1 MSAAPTRDAYSWRI
15 QGPVY
20 GTAFFTGNLFPISHV
35 VVPLWAA
42 VELEASLF
50 MVGIIIASRQL
61 LPVTMSIHGG
71 ALLDRFGPRSVI
83 MVLGVLGACS
93 TALVPFFPFIWATIL
108 FQIVI
113 GFCET
118 TNWIGVQS
126 AVGTLMKGNAVYAGR
141 MTASARTGGFF
152 GPLLIGVAYETGGP
166 VGGFLCFGAWALCGA
181 IGAMFLPRH
190 DSAAQ
195 EAPSRSPTEAV
206 SGDRV
211 SLQADSPQADS
222 PPTDRDHTGGE
233 RKDVL
238 PSLSDYREAF
248 RLLLIPA
255 IALVIAATFM
265 RQTGSGMQASFYGVW
280 LTELGYTAGAI
291 GLLIGIGNA
300 VSALAALCI
309 GPLTRRIADYWLLIL
324 SVGAAIIGVAATP
337 LFSEWI
343 LLALAIGVRG
353 AGQGL
358 NLPLMMSIAS
368 RAVAPRLQGRAA
380 ALRIS
385 FNRFG
390 GMLFPVIM
398 GALAELIGLEYAFYA
413 IGGVGILLISGLSF
427 WVLRT
432 RDQFAR

>member
-1 MSAAPTRDAYSWRI
+1 MSEAAARDTYSWRI

-42 VELEASLF
+42 VELDASLF
-50 MVGIIIASRQL
+50 MVGVIIASRQI

-83 MVLGVLGACS
+83 MVLGVLGAAS

-108 FQIVI
+108 FQIII

-152 GPLLIGVAYETGGP
+152 GPVLVGVAYEAGGP

-181 IGAMFLPRH
+181 IGAVFLPRH
-190 DSAAQ
+190 GDGVQAGGVSSADVKGTDSQ
-195 EAPSRSPTEAV
+195 SPNP
-206 SGDRV
+206 
-211 SLQADSPQADS
+211 AD
-222 PPTDRDHTGGE
+222 TE

-238 PSLSDYREAF
+238 PSFSDYREAF
-248 RLLLIPA
+248 RLLVIPA
-255 IALVIAATFM
+255 VALVIAATFM
-265 RQTGSGMQASFYGVW
+265 RQTGSGVQASFYGVW
-280 LTELGYTAGAI
+280 LTGLGYTAGAI
-291 GLLIGIGNA
+291 GLLVGIGNG
-300 VSALAALCI
+300 VSALAALSI

-324 SVGAAIIGVAATP
+324 AVGAAIIGVAATP
-337 LFSEWI
+337 LFDEWI
-343 LLALAIGVRG
+343 FLALAIGVRG

-398 GALAELIGLEYAFYA
+398 GALAEVIGLEYAFYA
-413 IGGVGILLISGLSF
+413 IGAVGILLICGLSV
-427 WVLRT
+427 WVMRT
-432 RDQFAR
+432 RDQFAC

>member
-190 DSAAQ
+190 DRGEQ
-195 EAPSRSPTEAV
+195 ETPSRSPTEMV
-206 SGDRV
+206 SGNRV
-211 SLQADSPQADS
+211 SPQTDSPQ
-222 PPTDRDHTGGE
+222 TDGDQTGEE

-248 RLLLIPA
+248 RLLVIPA

>member
-1 MSAAPTRDAYSWRI
+1 MSKAAEREAYSWRL
-15 QGPVY
+15 QGPIY

-35 VVPLWAA
+35 IVPLWAA
-42 VELEASLF
+42 IELDASLL

-71 ALLDRFGPRSVI
+71 ALLDRFGPRRVI

-93 TALVPFFPFIWATIL
+93 TAMVPFFPFIWATIL
-108 FQIVI
+108 FQIII

-141 MTASARTGGFF
+141 MTASARAGGFF
-152 GPLLIGVAYETGGP
+152 GPVLVGVAYEAGGP
-166 VGGFLCFGAWALCGA
+166 IGGFVCFGAWALCGA

-190 DSAAQ
+190 EGGAKDQVA
-195 EAPSRSPTEAV
+195 SRSLSANAAPAVATE
-206 SGDRV
+206 
-211 SLQADSPQADS
+211 Q
-222 PPTDRDHTGGE
+222 E
-233 RKDVL
+233 RTDVL

-265 RQTGSGMQASFYGVW
+265 RQTGSGMQASFYGIW
-280 LTELGYTAGAI
+280 LKDLGYTATSI
-291 GLLIGIGNA
+291 GLLIGIGNG

-324 SVGAAIIGVAATP
+324 AVGAAIIGVAATP
-337 LFSEWI
+337 LFETWVF
-343 LLALAIGVRG
+343 LALAICVRG

-368 RAVAPRLQGRAA
+368 RSVAPRLQGRAA

-398 GALAELIGLEYAFYA
+398 GALAEVIGLEYAFYA
-413 IGGVGILLISGLSF
+413 IGGIGIFLICGLSI
-427 WVLRT
+427 WILRT
-432 RDQFAR
+432 RDQCGS

>member
-1 MSAAPTRDAYSWRI
+1 MSEATARDAYSWRI
-15 QGPVY
+15 QGPIY

-42 VELEASLF
+42 IELDASLF

-83 MVLGVLGACS
+83 MVLGVLGAAS
-93 TALVPFFPFIWATIL
+93 TALVPFFPVIWATIM
-108 FQIVI
+108 FQIII

-126 AVGTLMKGNAVYAGR
+126 AVGTLMKGNAIYAGR
-141 MTASARTGGFF
+141 MTASARIGGFF
-152 GPLLIGVAYETGGP
+152 GPVLVGVAYETGGP

-181 IGAMFLPRH
+181 IGATFLPRH
-190 DSAAQ
+190 DGGANGG
-195 EAPSRSPTEAV
+195 V
-206 SGDRV
+206 
-211 SLQADSPQADS
+211 ADSAVPS
-222 PPTDRDHTGGE
+222 PGETTSESASSDPPNEE

-248 RLLLIPA
+248 RLLVIPA
-255 IALVIAATFM
+255 VALVIAATFM
-265 RQTGSGMQASFYGVW
+265 RQTGSGVQASFYGVW

-300 VSALAALCI
+300 VSALAALSI
-309 GPLTRRIADYWLLIL
+309 GPLTRRIADCWLLIL
-324 SVGAAIIGVAATP
+324 AVGAAIIGVAVTP
-337 LFSEWI
+337 LFDEWI
-343 LLALAIGVRG
+343 FLALAIGVRG

-398 GALAELIGLEYAFYA
+398 GALAEFIGLEYAFYA
-413 IGGVGILLISGLSF
+413 IGAFGIMLICGLSV
-427 WVLRT
+427 WVYRT

>member
-1 MSAAPTRDAYSWRI
+1 MSKAAEREAYSWRL
-15 QGPVY
+15 QGPIY

-35 VVPLWAA
+35 IVPLWAA
-42 VELEASLF
+42 IELDASLL

-71 ALLDRFGPRSVI
+71 ALLDRFGPRRVI

-93 TALVPFFPFIWATIL
+93 TVMVPFFPFIWATIL
-108 FQIVI
+108 FQIII

-141 MTASARTGGFF
+141 MTASARAGGFF
-152 GPLLIGVAYETGGP
+152 GPVLVGVAYEAGGP
-166 VGGFLCFGAWALCGA
+166 IGGFVCFGAWALCGA

-190 DSAAQ
+190 EGGAKDQVA
-195 EAPSRSPTEAV
+195 SRSLSANAAPAV
-206 SGDRV
+206 AIE
-211 SLQADSPQADS
+211 Q
-222 PPTDRDHTGGE
+222 E
-233 RKDVL
+233 RTDVL

-265 RQTGSGMQASFYGVW
+265 RQTGSGMQASFYGIW
-280 LTELGYTAGAI
+280 LKDLGYTATSI
-291 GLLIGIGNA
+291 GLLIGIGNG

-324 SVGAAIIGVAATP
+324 AVGAAIIGVAATP
-337 LFSEWI
+337 LFETWVF
-343 LLALAIGVRG
+343 LVLAICVRG
-353 AGQGL
+353 VGQGL

-368 RAVAPRLQGRAA
+368 RSVAPRLQGRAA

-398 GALAELIGLEYAFYA
+398 GALAEVIGLEYAFYA
-413 IGGVGILLISGLSF
+413 IGGIGIFLICGLSI
-427 WVLRT
+427 WILRT
-432 RDQFAR
+432 RDQFGS

>member
-1 MSAAPTRDAYSWRI
+1 MSKAAEREAYSWRL
-15 QGPVY
+15 QGPIY

-35 VVPLWAA
+35 IVPLWAA
-42 VELEASLF
+42 IELDASLL

-71 ALLDRFGPRSVI
+71 ALLDRFGPRRVI

-93 TALVPFFPFIWATIL
+93 TVMVPFFPFIWATIL
-108 FQIVI
+108 FQIII

-141 MTASARTGGFF
+141 MTASARAGGFF
-152 GPLLIGVAYETGGP
+152 GPVLVGVAYEAGGP
-166 VGGFLCFGAWALCGA
+166 IGGFVCFGAWALCGA

-190 DSAAQ
+190 EGGAKDQVA
-195 EAPSRSPTEAV
+195 SRSLSANAAPAVATE
-206 SGDRV
+206 
-211 SLQADSPQADS
+211 Q
-222 PPTDRDHTGGE
+222 E
-233 RKDVL
+233 RTDVL

-265 RQTGSGMQASFYGVW
+265 RQTGSGMQASFYGIW
-280 LTELGYTAGAI
+280 LKDLGYTATSI
-291 GLLIGIGNA
+291 GLLIGIGNG

-324 SVGAAIIGVAATP
+324 AVGAAIIGVAATP
-337 LFSEWI
+337 LFETWVF
-343 LLALAIGVRG
+343 LALAICVRG

-368 RAVAPRLQGRAA
+368 RSVAPRLQGRAA

-398 GALAELIGLEYAFYA
+398 GALAEVIGLEYAFYA
-413 IGGVGILLISGLSF
+413 IGGIGIFLICGLSI
-427 WVLRT
+427 WILRT
-432 RDQFAR
+432 RDQLGS

>member
-1 MSAAPTRDAYSWRI
+1 MSKAAEREAYSWRL
-15 QGPVY
+15 QGPIY

-35 VVPLWAA
+35 IVPLWAA
-42 VELEASLF
+42 IELDASLL

-71 ALLDRFGPRSVI
+71 ALLDRFGPRRVI
-83 MVLGVLGACS
+83 MVLGVLGAFS
-93 TALVPFFPFIWATIL
+93 TAMVPFFPFIWATIL
-108 FQIVI
+108 FQIII

-141 MTASARTGGFF
+141 MTASARAGGFF
-152 GPLLIGVAYETGGP
+152 GPVLVGVAYEAGGP
-166 VGGFLCFGAWALCGA
+166 IGGFVCFGAWALCGA

-190 DSAAQ
+190 EGGAKDQVA
-195 EAPSRSPTEAV
+195 SRSLSANAAPAVATE
-206 SGDRV
+206 
-211 SLQADSPQADS
+211 Q
-222 PPTDRDHTGGE
+222 E
-233 RKDVL
+233 RTDVL

-265 RQTGSGMQASFYGVW
+265 RQTGSGMQASFYGIW
-280 LTELGYTAGAI
+280 LKDLGYTATSI
-291 GLLIGIGNA
+291 GLLIGIGNG

-324 SVGAAIIGVAATP
+324 AVGAAIIGVAATP
-337 LFSEWI
+337 LLDTWVF
-343 LLALAIGVRG
+343 LALAICVRG

-368 RAVAPRLQGRAA
+368 RSVAPRLQGRAA

-398 GALAELIGLEYAFYA
+398 GALAEVIGLEYAFYA
-413 IGGVGILLISGLSF
+413 IGGIGIFLICGLSI
-427 WVLRT
+427 WILRT
-432 RDQFAR
+432 RDQCGS

>member
-1 MSAAPTRDAYSWRI
+1 MSKAAEREAYSWRL
-15 QGPVY
+15 QGPIY

-35 VVPLWAA
+35 IVPLWAA
-42 VELEASLF
+42 IELDASLL

-71 ALLDRFGPRSVI
+71 ALLDRFGPRRVI
-83 MVLGVLGACS
+83 LVLGVLGACS
-93 TALVPFFPFIWATIL
+93 TAMVPFFPFIWATIL
-108 FQIVI
+108 FQIII

-141 MTASARTGGFF
+141 MTASARAGGFF
-152 GPLLIGVAYETGGP
+152 GPVLVGVAYEAGGP
-166 VGGFLCFGAWALCGA
+166 IGGFVCFGAWALCGA

-190 DSAAQ
+190 EGGAKDQVA
-195 EAPSRSPTEAV
+195 SRSLSANAAPAV
-206 SGDRV
+206 AIE
-211 SLQADSPQADS
+211 Q
-222 PPTDRDHTGGE
+222 E

-265 RQTGSGMQASFYGVW
+265 RQTGSGMQASFYGIW
-280 LTELGYTAGAI
+280 LKDLGYTATSI
-291 GLLIGIGNA
+291 GLLIGIGNG

-324 SVGAAIIGVAATP
+324 AVGAAIIGVAATP
-337 LFSEWI
+337 LFETWVF
-343 LLALAIGVRG
+343 LALAICVRG

-368 RAVAPRLQGRAA
+368 RSVAPRLQGRAA

-398 GALAELIGLEYAFYA
+398 GALAEVIGLEYAFYA
-413 IGGVGILLISGLSF
+413 IGGIGIFLICGLSI
-427 WVLRT
+427 WILRT
-432 RDQFAR
+432 RDQFGS

>member
-1 MSAAPTRDAYSWRI
+1 MSKAAEREAYSWRL
-15 QGPVY
+15 QGPIY

-35 VVPLWAA
+35 IVPLWAA
-42 VELEASLF
+42 IELDASLL

-71 ALLDRFGPRSVI
+71 ALLDRFGPRRVI
-83 MVLGVLGACS
+83 MVLGVLGAFS
-93 TALVPFFPFIWATIL
+93 TAMVPFFPFIWATIL
-108 FQIVI
+108 FQIII

-141 MTASARTGGFF
+141 MTASARAGGFF
-152 GPLLIGVAYETGGP
+152 GPVLVGVAYEAGGP
-166 VGGFLCFGAWALCGA
+166 IGGFVCFGAWALCGA

-190 DSAAQ
+190 EGGARDQVA
-195 EAPSRSPTEAV
+195 SRSLSANAAPAVATE
-206 SGDRV
+206 
-211 SLQADSPQADS
+211 Q
-222 PPTDRDHTGGE
+222 E
-233 RKDVL
+233 RTDVL

-265 RQTGSGMQASFYGVW
+265 RQTGSGMQASFYGIW
-280 LTELGYTAGAI
+280 LKDLGYTATSI
-291 GLLIGIGNA
+291 GLLIGIGNG

-324 SVGAAIIGVAATP
+324 AVGAAIIGVAATP
-337 LFSEWI
+337 LFETWVF
-343 LLALAIGVRG
+343 LALAICVRG

-368 RAVAPRLQGRAA
+368 RSVAPRLQGRAA

-398 GALAELIGLEYAFYA
+398 GALAEVIGLEYAFYA
-413 IGGVGILLISGLSF
+413 IGGIGIFLICGLSI
-427 WVLRT
+427 WILRT
-432 RDQFAR
+432 RDQFGS

>member
-1 MSAAPTRDAYSWRI
+1 MSKAAEREAYSWRL
-15 QGPVY
+15 QGPIY

-35 VVPLWAA
+35 IVPLWAA
-42 VELEASLF
+42 IELDASLL

-71 ALLDRFGPRSVI
+71 ALLDRFGPRRVI

-93 TALVPFFPFIWATIL
+93 TVMVPFFPFIWATIL
-108 FQIVI
+108 FQIII

-141 MTASARTGGFF
+141 MTASARAGGFF
-152 GPLLIGVAYETGGP
+152 GPVLVGVAYEAGGP
-166 VGGFLCFGAWALCGA
+166 IGGFVCFGAWALCGA
-181 IGAMFLPRH
+181 VGAMFLPGH
-190 DSAAQ
+190 EGGAKDQVA
-195 EAPSRSPTEAV
+195 SRSLSANAAPAVATE
-206 SGDRV
+206 
-211 SLQADSPQADS
+211 Q
-222 PPTDRDHTGGE
+222 E
-233 RKDVL
+233 RTDVL

-265 RQTGSGMQASFYGVW
+265 RQTGSGMQASFYGIW
-280 LTELGYTAGAI
+280 LKDLGYTATSI
-291 GLLIGIGNA
+291 GLLIGIGNG

-324 SVGAAIIGVAATP
+324 AVGAAIIGVAATP
-337 LFSEWI
+337 LFETWVF
-343 LLALAIGVRG
+343 LALAICVRG

-368 RAVAPRLQGRAA
+368 RSVAPRLQGRAA

-398 GALAELIGLEYAFYA
+398 GALAEVIGLEYAFYA
-413 IGGVGILLISGLSF
+413 IGGIGIFLICGLSI
-427 WVLRT
+427 WILRT
-432 RDQFAR
+432 RDQCGS

>member
-1 MSAAPTRDAYSWRI
+1 MSKAAEREAYSWRLQRPI
-15 QGPVY
+15 Y

-35 VVPLWAA
+35 IVPLWAA
-42 VELEASLF
+42 IELDASLL

-71 ALLDRFGPRSVI
+71 ALLDRFGPRRVI

-93 TALVPFFPFIWATIL
+93 TAMVPFFPFIWATIL
-108 FQIVI
+108 FQIII

-141 MTASARTGGFF
+141 MTASARVGGFF
-152 GPLLIGVAYETGGP
+152 GPVLVGVAYEAGGP
-166 VGGFLCFGAWALCGA
+166 IGGFVCFGAWALCGA

-190 DSAAQ
+190 EGGAKDQVA
-195 EAPSRSPTEAV
+195 SRSLSANAAPAVATE
-206 SGDRV
+206 
-211 SLQADSPQADS
+211 Q
-222 PPTDRDHTGGE
+222 E
-233 RKDVL
+233 RTDVL

-265 RQTGSGMQASFYGVW
+265 RQTGSGMQASFYGIW
-280 LTELGYTAGAI
+280 LKDLGYTATSI
-291 GLLIGIGNA
+291 GLLIGIGNG

-324 SVGAAIIGVAATP
+324 AVGAAIIGVAATP
-337 LFSEWI
+337 LFETWVF
-343 LLALAIGVRG
+343 LALAICVRG

-368 RAVAPRLQGRAA
+368 RSVAPRLQGRAA

-398 GALAELIGLEYAFYA
+398 GALAEVIGLEYAFYA
-413 IGGVGILLISGLSF
+413 IGGIGIFLICGLSI
-427 WVLRT
+427 WILRT
-432 RDQFAR
+432 RDQFGS

>member
-1 MSAAPTRDAYSWRI
+1 MSKAAEREAYSWRL
-15 QGPVY
+15 QGPIY

-35 VVPLWAA
+35 IVPLWAA
-42 VELEASLF
+42 IELDASLL

-71 ALLDRFGPRSVI
+71 ALLDRFGPRRVI

-93 TALVPFFPFIWATIL
+93 TVMVPFFPFIWATIL
-108 FQIVI
+108 FQIII

-141 MTASARTGGFF
+141 MTASARAGGFF
-152 GPLLIGVAYETGGP
+152 GPVLVGVAYEAGGP
-166 VGGFLCFGAWALCGA
+166 IGGFVCFGAWALCGA

-190 DSAAQ
+190 EGGARDQVA
-195 EAPSRSPTEAV
+195 SRSLSANTAPAV
-206 SGDRV
+206 AIE
-211 SLQADSPQADS
+211 Q
-222 PPTDRDHTGGE
+222 E
-233 RKDVL
+233 RTDVL

-248 RLLLIPA
+248 RLLLVPA

-265 RQTGSGMQASFYGVW
+265 RQTGSGMQASFYGIW
-280 LTELGYTAGAI
+280 LKDLGYTATSI
-291 GLLIGIGNA
+291 GLLIGIGNG

-324 SVGAAIIGVAATP
+324 AVGAAIIGVAATP
-337 LFSEWI
+337 LFETWVF
-343 LLALAIGVRG
+343 LALAICVRG

-368 RAVAPRLQGRAA
+368 RSVAPRLQGRAA

-398 GALAELIGLEYAFYA
+398 GALAEVIGLEYAFYA
-413 IGGVGILLISGLSF
+413 IGGIGIFLICGLSI
-427 WVLRT
+427 WILRT
-432 RDQFAR
+432 RDQFGS

>member
-1 MSAAPTRDAYSWRI
+1 MSKAAEREAYSWRL
-15 QGPVY
+15 QGPIY

-35 VVPLWAA
+35 IVPLWAA
-42 VELEASLF
+42 IELDASLL

-71 ALLDRFGPRSVI
+71 ALLDRFGPRRVI

-93 TALVPFFPFIWATIL
+93 TVMVPFFPFIWATIL
-108 FQIVI
+108 FQIII

-141 MTASARTGGFF
+141 MTASARAGGFF
-152 GPLLIGVAYETGGP
+152 GPVLVGVAYEAGGP
-166 VGGFLCFGAWALCGA
+166 IGGFVCFGAWALCGA
-181 IGAMFLPRH
+181 VGAMFLPGH
-190 DSAAQ
+190 EGGAKDQVA
-195 EAPSRSPTEAV
+195 SRSLSANAAPAV
-206 SGDRV
+206 AME
-211 SLQADSPQADS
+211 Q
-222 PPTDRDHTGGE
+222 E
-233 RKDVL
+233 RTDVL

-265 RQTGSGMQASFYGVW
+265 RQTGSGMQASFYGIW
-280 LTELGYTAGAI
+280 LKDLGYTATSI
-291 GLLIGIGNA
+291 GLLIGIGNG

-324 SVGAAIIGVAATP
+324 AVGAAIIGVAATP
-337 LFSEWI
+337 LFETWVF
-343 LLALAIGVRG
+343 LALAICVRG

-358 NLPLMMSIAS
+358 NLPLMMTIAS
-368 RAVAPRLQGRAA
+368 RSVAPRLQGRAA

-398 GALAELIGLEYAFYA
+398 GALAEVIGLEYAFYA
-413 IGGVGILLISGLSF
+413 IGGIGIFLICGLSI
-427 WVLRT
+427 WILRT
-432 RDQFAR
+432 RDQFGS

>member
-1 MSAAPTRDAYSWRI
+1 MSEATTRDAYSWRI
-15 QGPVY
+15 QGPIY

-42 VELEASLF
+42 IELDASLF
-50 MVGIIIASRQL
+50 MVGVIIASRQL

-71 ALLDRFGPRSVI
+71 ALLDRFGPRTVI
-83 MVLGVLGACS
+83 MVLGMLGAAL
-93 TALVPFFPFIWATIL
+93 TALVPFFPVIWATIL
-108 FQIVI
+108 FQIII

-126 AVGTLMKGNAVYAGR
+126 AVGTLMKGNAIYAGR
-141 MTASARTGGFF
+141 MTASARIGGFF
-152 GPLLIGVAYETGGP
+152 GPVLVGVAYETGGP

-181 IGAMFLPRH
+181 IGATFLPSH
-190 DSAAQ
+190 DGGANGGVADSAV
-195 EAPSRSPTEAV
+195 SSPVETTSESA
-206 SGDRV
+206 SSD
-211 SLQADSPQADS
+211 
-222 PPTDRDHTGGE
+222 PPNEE

-248 RLLLIPA
+248 RLLVIPA
-255 IALVIAATFM
+255 VALVVAATFM
-265 RQTGSGMQASFYGVW
+265 RQTGSGVQASFYGVW
-280 LTELGYTAGAI
+280 LTDLGYTAGAI

-300 VSALAALCI
+300 VSALAALSI
-309 GPLTRRIADYWLLIL
+309 GPLSRRIADCWLLIL
-324 SVGAAIIGVAATP
+324 AVGAAIIGVAATP
-337 LFSEWI
+337 LFDEWI
-343 LLALAIGVRG
+343 FLALAIGVRG

-398 GALAELIGLEYAFYA
+398 GALAEFIGLEYAFYA
-413 IGGVGILLISGLSF
+413 IGAFGIMLICGLSV
-427 WVLRT
+427 WVYQT
-432 RDQFAR
+432 RDQFTR

>member
-1 MSAAPTRDAYSWRI
+1 
-15 QGPVY
+15 
-20 GTAFFTGNLFPISHV
+20 
-35 VVPLWAA
+35 
-42 VELEASLF
+42 
-50 MVGIIIASRQL
+50 L

-93 TALVPFFPFIWATIL
+93 TALVPFFPVIWATIL
-108 FQIVI
+108 FQIII

-126 AVGTLMKGNAVYAGR
+126 AVGTLMKGNAIYAGR
-141 MTASARTGGFF
+141 MTASARIGGFF
-152 GPLLIGVAYETGGP
+152 GPVLVGVAYETGGP

-190 DSAAQ
+190 DGGAYGDSVHDAASSSGETTYESA
-195 EAPSRSPTEAV
+195 SP
-206 SGDRV
+206 D
-211 SLQADSPQADS
+211 
-222 PPTDRDHTGGE
+222 PPDGE

-248 RLLLIPA
+248 RLLVIPA

-265 RQTGSGMQASFYGVW
+265 RQTGSGVQASFYGVW

-300 VSALAALCI
+300 VSALAALSI

-324 SVGAAIIGVAATP
+324 AVGAAIIGVAATP
-337 LFSEWI
+337 LFDEWI
-343 LLALAIGVRG
+343 FLALAIGVRG

-398 GALAELIGLEYAFYA
+398 GALAEFIGLEYAFYA
-413 IGGVGILLISGLSF
+413 IGTFGIMLICGLSV
-427 WVLRT
+427 WVYRT

>member
-1 MSAAPTRDAYSWRI
+1 MSEAATRDAYSWRI

-42 VELEASLF
+42 IELDASLF
-50 MVGIIIASRQL
+50 MVGVIIASRQL

-83 MVLGVLGACS
+83 MVLGVLGAAS
-93 TALVPFFPFIWATIL
+93 TALVPFFPVIWATIL
-108 FQIVI
+108 FQIII

-126 AVGTLMKGNAVYAGR
+126 AVGTLMKGNAIYAGR

-152 GPLLIGVAYETGGP
+152 GPMLIGFAYETGGP
-166 VGGFLCFGAWALCGA
+166 VGGFLCFGAWALLGA

-190 DSAAQ
+190 DSAAN
-195 EAPSRSPTEAV
+195 TGEAV
-206 SGDRV
+206 SSPAKMESRG
-211 SLQADSPQADS
+211 SSENQAAK
-222 PPTDRDHTGGE
+222 E
-233 RKDVL
+233 RTDVL

-265 RQTGSGMQASFYGVW
+265 RQTGSGMQASFYGIW
-280 LTELGYTAGAI
+280 LKDLGYTAASI
-291 GLLIGIGNA
+291 GVLIGVGNG
-300 VSALAALCI
+300 VSAVAALSI
-309 GPLTRRIADYWLLIL
+309 GPLTRRIADYWVLIL
-324 SVGAAIIGVAATP
+324 AVGAAIIGVAATP
-337 LFSEWI
+337 LFDEWI
-343 LLALAIGVRG
+343 LLALAIGLRG

-398 GALAELIGLEYAFYA
+398 GALAEIIGLEYAFYA
-413 IGGVGILLISGLSF
+413 IGGIGIVLICGLSV

-432 RDQFAR
+432 RDQFAQ

>member
-1 MSAAPTRDAYSWRI
+1 MSKAAEREAYSWRL
-15 QGPVY
+15 QGPIY

-35 VVPLWAA
+35 IVPLWAA
-42 VELEASLF
+42 IELDASLL

-71 ALLDRFGPRSVI
+71 ALLDRFGPRRVI

-93 TALVPFFPFIWATIL
+93 TVMVPFFPFIWATIL
-108 FQIVI
+108 FQIII

-141 MTASARTGGFF
+141 MTASARAGGFF
-152 GPLLIGVAYETGGP
+152 GPVLVGVAYEAGGP
-166 VGGFLCFGAWALCGA
+166 IGGFVCFGAWALCGA
-181 IGAMFLPRH
+181 IGAMFLPGH
-190 DSAAQ
+190 EGGAKDQVA
-195 EAPSRSPTEAV
+195 SRSLSANAAPAV
-206 SGDRV
+206 AME
-211 SLQADSPQADS
+211 Q
-222 PPTDRDHTGGE
+222 E
-233 RKDVL
+233 RTDVL

-265 RQTGSGMQASFYGVW
+265 RQTGSGMQASFYGIW
-280 LTELGYTAGAI
+280 LKDLGYTATSI
-291 GLLIGIGNA
+291 GLLIGIGNG

-324 SVGAAIIGVAATP
+324 AVGAAIIGVAATP
-337 LFSEWI
+337 LFETWVF
-343 LLALAIGVRG
+343 LALAICVRG

-358 NLPLMMSIAS
+358 NLPLMMTIAS
-368 RAVAPRLQGRAA
+368 RSVAPRLQGRAA

-398 GALAELIGLEYAFYA
+398 GALAEVIGLEYAFYA
-413 IGGVGILLISGLSF
+413 IGGIGIFLICGLSIWIF
-427 WVLRT
+427 RT
-432 RDQFAR
+432 RDQLGS